1 MSPYRKFQTTPLMV
15 GLAIAVLQLIG
26 SASDAVAAALPKDPC
41 ALLKP
46 AEIQTLAPN
55 AKIGSGVLDA
65 SMAPLG
71 VGCKHTWG
79 PRTPEWG
86 ESALTI
92 TVIDASKGWP
102 GVSPD
107 LIQQGILAKVKTGG
121 PKASQVPGVGDA
133 AAFTFEDR
141 VSSATAEAY
150 LKAKGV
156 HLSVKFH
163 AGDSLSNKDKLIA
176 LLKDAAARL

>member
-1 MSPYRKFQTTPLMV
+1 MSVYRRFQMTPSMV
-15 GLAIAVLQLIG
+15 ELVLAVVVLVG
-26 SASDAVAAALPKDPC
+26 AAGEAAAALPADPC
-41 ALLKP
+41 ALLEP

-55 AKIGSGVLDA
+55 ATIGSGVLDT

-71 VGCKHTWG
+71 VGCTYTWG
-79 PRTPEWG
+79 PRSPEWG

-107 LIQQGILAKVKTGG
+107 QIRQGILAQVQAGG
-121 PKASQVPGVGDA
+121 ANASQVPGVGDVA
-133 AAFTFEDR
+133 VFTFEGE
-141 VSSATAEAY
+141 VSSATAQAY
-150 LKAKGV
+150 LKTKGV

-163 AGDSLSNKDKLIA
+163 AGDSLSKKDELVA
-176 LLKDAAARL
+176 LLKGAAARL